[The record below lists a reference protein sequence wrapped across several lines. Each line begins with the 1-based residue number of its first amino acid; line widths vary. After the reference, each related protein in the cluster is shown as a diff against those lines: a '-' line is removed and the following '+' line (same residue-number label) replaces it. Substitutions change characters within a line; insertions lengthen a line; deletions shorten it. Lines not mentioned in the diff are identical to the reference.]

1 MLVRASNL
9 LVNNS
14 KQRISR
20 ISNLTKGRKRESNVF
35 NEINAIAKQSS
46 ILSRDSE
53 ANLEVDEDETGVN
66 SLLGIG
72 RSVHRCSMI
81 KKYNI
86 DTFFTPAK
94 QHRRAITTELK
105 AENQGMF
112 DQINGNVP
120 PSNQEQND
128 VNISRSFN
136 LPDKT
141 DVIDE
146 ESMEQ
151 SQVSLEGKSARDDAV
166 NNTQLQQQ
174 YMEPNMSPQPESSTG
189 QSFDQ
194 VIKGESKT
202 EAGTDED

>member
-35 NEINAIAKQSS
+35 KEVNGLAKQSS

-66 SLLGIG
+66 SLIGIG

-94 QHRRAITTELK
+94 HHRRAITTETK
-105 AENQGMF
+105 GEHKQQAQ
-112 DQINGNVP
+112 
-120 PSNQEQND
+120 QEQAPD
-128 VNISRSFN
+128 QSLGRSFN
-136 LPDKT
+136 LP
-141 DVIDE
+141 
-146 ESMEQ
+146 
-151 SQVSLEGKSARDDAV
+151 EGKFFFQSV
-166 NNTQLQQQ
+166 TQI
-174 YMEPNMSPQPESSTG
+174 
-189 QSFDQ
+189 
-194 VIKGESKT
+194 V
-202 EAGTDED
+202 

>member
-94 QHRRAITTELK
+94 QHRRALTT
-105 AENQGMF
+105 
-112 DQINGNVP
+112 D
-120 PSNQEQND
+120 
-128 VNISRSFN
+128 
-136 LPDKT
+136 T
-141 DVIDE
+141 
-146 ESMEQ
+146 
-151 SQVSLEGKSARDDAV
+151 
-166 NNTQLQQQ
+166 
-174 YMEPNMSPQPESSTG
+174 
-189 QSFDQ
+189 
-194 VIKGESKT
+194 KGEQ
-202 EAGTDED
+202 